1 MGKDSIV
8 LPFSL
13 IQVFQPTLDMTQIP
27 NAASL
32 VPLMFQAQIEGRCQL
47 QRVTRDE
54 EQQAYRW
61 TSEWVEKA
69 HPQIPEFG
77 AEVQTRTFAISWRFV
92 TNGGQDDGVIR
103 PVIGARG
110 WPFYP
115 GSSMKGVFRRA
126 CNREQGDR
134 FCGKALAGGDFEPGI
149 LRFHGGY
156 PTDESWQEDLV
167 DIIHPQQN
175 RQVKNNNTSS
185 ALVQISLYKPKL
197 NFGIS
202 STIPLEEA
210 EWNTIWELW
219 ERALSTGIGCRTCAG
234 YGQPRK
240 HTGNVIYRVKLKGQ
254 GAAALLLDKTGEF
267 RPNIFR
273 AALRGHALR
282 IFGGLT
288 DEATAERLVAQMFG
302 GITDGTTV
310 GLLAMSFKDTN
321 LELDYFGR
329 GNWEVPIY
337 EVEGDLKWLL
347 TQTIPEPQKAALTK
361 LVQALTRFAMVL
373 GGFGK
378 SWRRADHRLFYPE
391 YYEGSSQKPLIGCH
405 WQWAGQLDD
414 RVRTLEGVGEFIEE
428 VRQAAKTWMNLQ
440 GLTPNPSNLA
450 FWREAWHPQNVQV
463 WGRLAESDEDSRAI
477 EWLHGAYRRAI
488 PTARIPEGSIY
499 RSSVTGRMGHIGRL
513 WHRMYPEIRKIRDPQ
528 DPSRPKIVQTRKYL
542 EILTFFPDDST
553 ESKQFKQ
560 FLESEQKMFAKI
572 WSNS

>member
-1 MGKDSIV
+1 
-8 LPFSL
+8 
-13 IQVFQPTLDMTQIP
+13 MTQIP
-27 NAASL
+27 NAANL

-61 TSEWVEKA
+61 ASEWVEKA

-92 TNGGQDDGVIR
+92 TNSGQDDGVIR

-110 WPFYP
+110 LPFYP
-115 GSSMKGVFRRA
+115 GSSMKGIFRRA
-126 CNREQGDR
+126 CNQEQGDR
-134 FCGKALAGGDFEPGI
+134 FCGKTLPGGDFEPGI

-156 PTDESWQEDLV
+156 PTDDSWQDNLV
-167 DIIHPQQN
+167 DIVHPQQE
-175 RQVKNNNTSS
+175 RQVKNTQTS
-185 ALVQISLYKPKL
+185 AAFVQISLYKPKL

-202 STIPLEEA
+202 STVPIEEA
-210 EWNTIWELW
+210 EWNTIWEIW
-219 ERALSTGIGCRTCAG
+219 ERAISTGIGCRTCAG

-240 HTGNVIYRVKLKGQ
+240 NTGNVIYRVKLKGQ
-254 GAAALLLDKTGEF
+254 GAAANLLDKTGEF

-288 DEATAERLVAQMFG
+288 DADTAERLVGQLFG
-302 GITDGTTV
+302 SIIGGTTV
-310 GLLAMSFKDTN
+310 GLLAMNFRDTN
-321 LELDYFGR
+321 LELDDFGR
-329 GNWEVPIY
+329 GKWQVPIY
-337 EVEGDLKWLL
+337 EVEGDLTWLL
-347 TQTIPEPQKAALTK
+347 TQNISAPHKEALPK
-361 LVQALTRFAMVL
+361 LVQALTRFAVVF

-405 WQWAGQLDD
+405 WQWAGQLDT
-414 RVRTLEGVGEFIEE
+414 RVRSLDKVGEFIDE
-428 VRQAAKTWMNLQ
+428 VRQTAIAWMNLQ
-440 GLTPNPSNLA
+440 GVNPNPSKLA
-450 FWREAWHPQNVQV
+450 PWREAWHPQNVQV
-463 WGRLAESDEDSRAI
+463 WGRLAENVDDSQAI
-477 EWLHGAYRRAI
+477 EWFHGAYRRAI

-513 WHRMYPEIRKIRDPQ
+513 WHRMYPVVRLIKSPE
-528 DPSRPKIVQTRKYL
+528 DPSKPKAVNSRQFL
-542 EILTFFPDDST
+542 EILTFFPDGSA
-553 ESKQFKQ
+553 ESDEFKK
-560 FLESEQKMFAKI
+560 FLASEQKMFTKL